1 MDLEDWT
8 GEPLSDYRENLI
20 VDVDN
25 PVLAFKAT
33 RDRYTGERI
42 PFAGRPYLAS
52 PCSEDALTW
61 NVFRWLQVHGHEDVI
76 GHCLGMET
84 PETILFWGFD
94 CQSPGQHQFALGE
107 LIRSVDGVRRGQVT
121 EPDLVVIGPR
131 IVHFVECK
139 LGRAGQPLYQPWSGK
154 GAKRLGDY
162 QSQLASAG
170 IELFKSTLG
179 QTEAECYY
187 QLVRN
192 AFYAVML
199 ARHLGRQIAAVTALL
214 NAGNLDYNRKYP
226 TPKEQ
231 WTAFEELVAT
241 DICDVGLCTWQE
253 VAERIE
259 RELGACEALDRL
271 KQTLAT
277 CNAR

>member
-1 MDLEDWT
+1 MDSENWI

-20 VDVDN
+20 VDVN
-25 PVLAFKAT
+25 SPVLAFKAM

-76 GHCLGMET
+76 GHCLGIET

-94 CQSPGQHQFALGE
+94 PQNPGDHQFTLGE
-107 LIRSVDGVRRGQVT
+107 LIRGVDGVRRGQVT
-121 EPDLVVIGPR
+121 EPDLVLIGPQT
-131 IVHFVECK
+131 VLFVECK

-162 QSQLASAG
+162 QDQLARAG
-170 IELFKSTLG
+170 IELFGPALK
-179 QTEAECYY
+179 QAEAERYY

-199 ARHLGRQIAAVTALL
+199 ARALEGQNAVVTALL
-214 NAGNLDYNRKYP
+214 NADNADHNRRYA
-226 TPKEQ
+226 TPREQ
-231 WTAFEELVAT
+231 LAAFREMVDPDACQIRL
-241 DICDVGLCTWQE
+241 LTWQN
-253 VAERIE
+253 VAEGIE
-259 RELGACEALDRL
+259 RHLGPCEATVQLR
-271 KQTLAT
+271 QTFER
-277 CNAR
+277 CR

>member
-1 MDLEDWT
+1 MDWEDWA
-8 GEPLSDYRENLI
+8 EDPLSDYRKNLI
-20 VDVDN
+20 VDAN
-25 PVLAFKAT
+25 SPVLAFKAM
-33 RDRYTGERI
+33 RDRYTGGSN

-61 NVFRWLQVHGHEDVI
+61 NVFRWLQVRGHEDVI

-94 CQSPGQHQFALGE
+94 CQSPGDHQSTLGE

-121 EPDLVVIGPR
+121 EPDLVLIGPQT
-131 IVHFVECK
+131 VLFVECK

-162 QSQLASAG
+162 QDQLARAG
-170 IELFKSTLG
+170 VELFRPALK

-192 AFYAVML
+192 TFYAVML
-199 ARHLGRQIAAVTALL
+199 ARALERQNAVVAALL
-214 NAGNLDYNRKYP
+214 NADSADYNRRYA
-226 TPKEQ
+226 TPREQ
-231 WTAFEELVAT
+231 LAAFRELVKP
-241 DICDVGLCTWQE
+241 DVCQIRLLTWQD

-259 RELGACEALDRL
+259 RQIGACKASVRL
-271 KQTLAT
+271 RQTLER
-277 CNAR
+277 CR

>member
-1 MDLEDWT
+1 MDSENWI

-20 VDVDN
+20 VDVNN
-25 PVLAFKAT
+25 PVLAFKAM

-94 CQSPGQHQFALGE
+94 CQSPGDHQSTLGE

-121 EPDLVVIGPR
+121 EPDLVLIGPQT
-131 IVHFVECK
+131 VLFVECK

-162 QSQLASAG
+162 QDQLARAG
-170 IELFKSTLG
+170 IELFGLALK

-192 AFYAVML
+192 AFYAVVL
-199 ARHLGRQIAAVTALL
+199 ARALERQNAVVTALL
-214 NAGNLDYNRKYP
+214 NADKADYNRRYA
-226 TPKEQ
+226 TPREQ
-231 WTAFEELVAT
+231 LAAFRELVNP
-241 DICDVGLCTWQE
+241 DVCQIRLLTWQD

-259 RELGACEALDRL
+259 RQLGACKASVRL
-271 KQTLAT
+271 RQTLEGF
-277 CNAR
+277 R

>member
-1 MDLEDWT
+1 MDSENWI

-20 VDVDN
+20 VDVNN
-25 PVLAFKAT
+25 PVLAFKAM

-94 CQSPGQHQFALGE
+94 CQSPGDHQSTLGE

-121 EPDLVVIGPR
+121 EPDLVLIGPQT
-131 IVHFVECK
+131 VLFVECK

-162 QSQLASAG
+162 QDQLARAG
-170 IELFKSTLG
+170 VELFRPALK

-192 AFYAVML
+192 AFYAVVL
-199 ARHLGRQIAAVTALL
+199 ARALERQNAVVTALL
-214 NAGNLDYNRKYP
+214 NADKADYNRRYA
-226 TPKEQ
+226 TPREQ
-231 WTAFEELVAT
+231 LAAFRELVNP
-241 DICDVGLCTWQE
+241 DVCQIRLLTWQD

-259 RELGACEALDRL
+259 RQLGACKASVRL
-271 KQTLAT
+271 RQTLEGF
-277 CNAR
+277 R